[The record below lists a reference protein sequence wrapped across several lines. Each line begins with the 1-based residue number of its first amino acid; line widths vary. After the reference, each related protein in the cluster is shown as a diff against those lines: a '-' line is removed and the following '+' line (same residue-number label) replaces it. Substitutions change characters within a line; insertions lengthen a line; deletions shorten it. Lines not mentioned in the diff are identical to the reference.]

1 MPCMHPWGPRSLG
14 WVQASVLI
22 ITMVIALAALSST
35 FSTIDAPPPKEGE
48 DDITFRDL
56 ALDEWPSD
64 FREMFTIH
72 QVGDQRYLR
81 CEVLL
86 EYGEGRWSWEEG
98 SPLSYDVGQWMG
110 PVPFQIQYADIRPL
124 VGFDGALPIAKDT
137 RYLAW
142 DSALP
147 MDWSPS
153 LEVMRSR
160 EVVDGPY
167 NIRYAGYPV
176 LSLQELRGATV
187 TPEERYLDIPDDI
200 AEYVGGL
207 AEAYSSGQATPYDR
221 ALAIRDHLRAD
232 YRYTFNFSKA
242 PEGTDPMYWFLFGSY
257 DGVCTH
263 FNSAMVLM
271 ARSMGIPARLVSGYL
286 IDPALE
292 YQTIFAKQA
301 HAFAEIRLDGLGWV
315 VMDATPLA
323 PPDVYDDRD
332 PDKFT
337 MTGKVYRDLSNLGFL
352 DHAEEDAGIAG
363 VMVRIAGPNA
373 ISAVLRTDVNGNFV
387 YTGPLSGSYTITVM
401 NDDSW
406 LPTTPVVQ
414 TVALGEVEPER
425 LEFGYAVRYPGSEVS
440 QYHMDLIGVLGG
452 EVQNRSAPW
461 TVDCALRD
469 MNDTAVANSN
479 DLLVFL
485 EPLDRSGDRVLI
497 GSMVGQYG
505 QLLDDNTIR
514 INCVVPG
521 NLEAGNY
528 SLVVRWSGGAVY
540 APSEDSMPV
549 KVMGDVRISLSV
561 PRFVTPGSSVMATV
575 RLTDS
580 STGRVLFPA
589 TVRLDAWNG
598 TETMVELTAS
608 AGGSMNFTA
617 PSLGS
622 YQASCRFEGSE
633 LYNPAQATADFK
645 VEDPRFVM
653 ALPDLVRG
661 KANSLYG
668 RMLLGDIPIAGT
680 PISIDI
686 EGLFTG
692 TVVSDS
698 LGEVAVLIEV
708 PEDAVLARYNV
719 TFDVGVFHSEDD
731 IGLVSTTDL
740 EVRQEKGRLLANLT
754 DDNGG
759 PVPSSELR
767 FDYGGR
773 SIKVLTGEDGM
784 AAIDVDSDGPVDC
797 RVTYEGNATHLASYG
812 NATFVPVVQA
822 SQWIWLPY
830 VLAGAGAV
838 IAALMA
844 VRRRKALVPVQ
855 PGVFRKAE
863 AGEGIL
869 VKGPHELSFPEIER
883 GTPWVWHG
891 GTLKMAVHTPDSS
904 LTLRLDG
911 MEVPM
916 SVWEGRA
923 EAVLEL
929 TEGRHLLELEG
940 PSGRTVAA
948 VRAVEYRKEVL
959 DLFAASM
966 ERWLP
971 SAQVGPQMSPREVFG
986 ALAGRDS
993 LEGGNALWVIERAAY
1008 SRHPV
1013 ARADYLAVF
1022 KALREMGGL
1031 AG

>member
-35 FSTIDAPPPKEGE
+35 FSTINAPPPDEGE
-48 DDITFRDL
+48 DDVTFGDL
-56 ALDEWPSD
+56 NLDEWPSD

-98 SPLSYDVGQWMG
+98 ETETYDVGQWTG

-142 DSALP
+142 DSSMP

-176 LSLQELRGATV
+176 LSLEELRGATV
-187 TPEERYLDIPDDI
+187 TSEEQYLSVSEDL

-207 AEAYSSGQATPYDR
+207 AEAYAAGQDTPYDQ

-242 PEGTDPMYWFLFGSY
+242 PEGTDPLYWFLFGSY
-257 DGVCTH
+257 EGVCTH

-286 IDPALE
+286 INSDLE
-292 YQTIFAKQA
+292 YQTVYAKQA

-332 PDKFT
+332 PDLFT
-337 MTGKVYRDLSNLGFL
+337 VTGKVYRDLSNLGIL
-352 DHAEEDAGIAG
+352 DPAEENAGIAG
-363 VMVRIAGPNA
+363 MMVRIAGPNA

-387 YTGPLSGSYTITVM
+387 YTGPSSGPYTITMM

-406 LPTTPVVQ
+406 QPTTQVVQ
-414 TVALGEVEPER
+414 TVILGESEPGR
-425 LEFGYAVRYPGSEVS
+425 LEFGYMVRYPGSEVS
-440 QYHMDLIGVLGG
+440 DYHMDVIGVLGG
-452 EVQNRSAPW
+452 WVQNRSSPW

-469 MNDTAVANSN
+469 LDDVATASI
-479 DLLVFL
+479 DIFVFL
-485 EPLDRSGDRVLI
+485 EPLDHTGGRVFI

-505 QLLDDNTIR
+505 ELLDDNTAR
-514 INCVVPG
+514 IHCVLPTD
-521 NLEAGNY
+521 LEAGNY
-528 SLVVRWSGGAVY
+528 SLIARWSGGAVY

-549 KVMGDVRISLSV
+549 KVMGDVRISLNV
-561 PRFVTPGSSVMATV
+561 PRFVTPGSTVTATV

-580 STGRVLFPA
+580 STGKVLFPA
-589 TVRLDAWNG
+589 TVGLDAWNG
-598 TETMVELTAS
+598 TETMVELPTS
-608 AGGSMNFTA
+608 AGGNLTFTA
-617 PSLGS
+617 PALGS

-633 LYNPAQATADFK
+633 LYNPAQATAAFK

-680 PISIDI
+680 TIAIDI
-686 EGLFTG
+686 EGLFNG

-719 TFDVGVFHSEDD
+719 TFDVGDFHSQDQ

-740 EVRQEKGRLLANLT
+740 EVHQEKGRLLANLT
-754 DDNGG
+754 DDNGE
-759 PVPSSELR
+759 PVPSAELR
-767 FDYGGR
+767 FDYGER
-773 SIKVLTGEDGM
+773 SIRVLTGEDGM
-784 AAIDVDSDGPVDC
+784 AAIDVEADSPADC
-797 RVTYEGNATHLASYG
+797 RVTYEGNDTHLASYG

-830 VLAGAGAV
+830 VLVGAGAIIVALMVVRRWKVV
-838 IAALMA
+838 IPIQPAAL
-844 VRRRKALVPVQ
+844 RKVEAAEGLLVQ
-855 PGVFRKAE
+855 
-863 AGEGIL
+863 
-869 VKGPHELSFPEIER
+869 GPHQLSFPDIER
-883 GTPWVWHG
+883 GMPWVWHG
-891 GTLKMAVHTPDSS
+891 GALKLSVLTPDPS
-904 LTLRLDG
+904 LTLKLDG
-911 MEVPM
+911 MEVPI
-916 SVWEGRA
+916 SVQDGRA
-923 EAVLEL
+923 EATLEL
-929 TEGRHLLELEG
+929 SEGRHVLELEG

-959 DLFAASM
+959 DLFATSV

-971 SAQVGPQMSPREVFG
+971 SAQVGPQMSPREVFT
-986 ALAGRDS
+986 ALIGTDS
-993 LEGGNALWVIERAAY
+993 LVGGNALWVIEKAAY

>member
-1 MPCMHPWGPRSLG
+1 MQPWGPRSLG

-35 FSTIDAPPPKEGE
+35 FSTIDAPPPEEGE
-48 DDITFRDL
+48 DDVTFGDL
-56 ALDEWPSD
+56 TLDEWPSD

-86 EYGEGRWSWEEG
+86 DYAEGRWSWEEG
-98 SPLSYDVGQWMG
+98 APLTYDVGQWMG

-187 TPEERYLDIPDDI
+187 TPEEQYLAVPDDI

-207 AEAYSSGQATPYDR
+207 AEAYAADQATPYDQ
-221 ALAIRDHLRAD
+221 ALAIRDRLRAD

-257 DGVCTH
+257 EGVCTH

-286 IDPALE
+286 INPALE

-332 PDKFT
+332 PGKFT
-337 MTGKVYRDLSNLGFL
+337 ITGKAFQDWHNNGYL
-352 DHAEEDAGIAG
+352 DPIDENNGIAG
-363 VMVRIAGPNA
+363 MLVRIAGPNA
-373 ISAVLRTDVNGNFV
+373 ISAVLRTDANGNFV
-387 YTGPLSGSYTITVM
+387 YTGPSSGSYTITVM

-406 LPTTPVVQ
+406 FATTPVVQ
-414 TVALGEVEPER
+414 TVTLGESEPER
-425 LEFGYAVRYPGSEVS
+425 LVFGFGIRYPGWEASE
-440 QYHMDLIGVLGG
+440 YHADLIGVLGG
-452 EVQNRSAPW
+452 QVQNRSAPW
-461 TVDCALRD
+461 TVDCALLDVND
-469 MNDTAVANSN
+469 MAVSN
-479 DLLVFL
+479 PTDMFVFL
-485 EPLDRSGDRVLI
+485 EPLDQIGDRMLI
-497 GSMVGQYG
+497 GSMVGQYWE
-505 QLLDDNTIR
+505 QLDGNISR
-514 INCVVPG
+514 IQCVVPED
-521 NLEAGNY
+521 LEAGNY
-528 SLVVRWSGGAVY
+528 SLIARWSGGAAY
-540 APSEDSMPV
+540 RASEDSMPV
-549 KVMGDVRISLSV
+549 KVMGDVRISLNV
-561 PRFVTPGSSVMATV
+561 PRFVTPGSAVTATV

-580 STGRVLFPA
+580 STGKVLYPA

-598 TETMVELTAS
+598 TETMVELTTS

-617 PSLGS
+617 PDLGS
-622 YQASCRFEGSE
+622 YQASCRFEGGE
-633 LYNPAQATADFK
+633 LYNPSQTTIAFK

-686 EGLFTG
+686 EGLFSG

-698 LGEVAVLIEV
+698 LGEVAVIIEV

-719 TFDVGVFHSEDD
+719 SFEVGDFHSQDD

-740 EVRQEKGRLLANLT
+740 EVRQEKGRVLANLT
-754 DDNGG
+754 DDNGA
-759 PVPSSELR
+759 PLPSAELR

-773 SIKVLTGEDGM
+773 SIKVLTGEDGT
-784 AAIDVDSDGPVDC
+784 AAIDIETDSPVDC

-830 VLAGAGAV
+830 VLVGTGAV
-838 IAALMA
+838 IVMLMA
-844 VRRRKALVPVQ
+844 VRRRRTFVPAQ
-855 PGVFRKAE
+855 PCAFRKVE
-863 AGEGIL
+863 ASEGVL
-869 VKGPHELSFPEIER
+869 VQGPHEISFPDIER

-891 GTLKMAVHTPDSS
+891 GALRMSVLTPDPS
-904 LTLRLDG
+904 LTVRLDG
-911 MEVPM
+911 MEVPIA
-916 SVWEGRA
+916 VQDGQA
-923 EAVLEL
+923 EATLEL
-929 TEGRHLLELEG
+929 GEGRHLLELEG

-959 DLFAASM
+959 DLFAASV
-966 ERWLP
+966 ERWSP